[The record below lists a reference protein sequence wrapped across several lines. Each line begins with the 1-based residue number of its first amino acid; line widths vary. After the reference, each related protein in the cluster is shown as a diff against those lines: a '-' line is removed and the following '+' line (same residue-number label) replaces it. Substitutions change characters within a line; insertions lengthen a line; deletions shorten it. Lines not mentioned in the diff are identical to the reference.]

1 MNVNEI
7 ASIVPFQ
14 IQVFFKLSIFFV
26 ANSFIFGHTVH
37 NVFTAYKK
45 STNKS
50 RQKSAIM
57 MRLRF
62 AARL

>member
-14 IQVFFKLSIFFV
+14 IQVFFKLSIFFA
-26 ANSFIFGHTVH
+26 ANSFIFGHVVH
-37 NVFTAYKK
+37 KVFTANKK

-50 RQKSAIM
+50 RQKRAIM